1 MEGLKIGGYIED
13 GRLII
18 QESKKTFCSFTNN
31 HCLLIM
37 L

>member
-18 QESKKTFCSFTNN
+18 QESKKHFVPSLTTTAC
-31 HCLLIM
+31 
-37 L
+37 